1 MGFVNQL
8 VLKHRLM
15 KKILTIIICCL
26 SFNQLA
32 LGAHLKGGWIQYQY
46 LGPGAAA
53 GSNKYKIIVRQ
64 YLLCTS
70 QGGQIDDNIFVGIFD
85 GATNAGINSI
95 SIPLT
100 SGGTDVLNKTT
111 YDPCINNKPTVCY
124 RIDRYE
130 TTIDLPANTAG
141 YILAV
146 QRCCRIAGIVNV
158 VNSGT
163 VGVSYYNKIPGTI
176 NSIDYSKNSS
186 PAFAQKD
193 TAVICFGTPFTFDF
207 SATDSDL
214 TDSIAYAFCD
224 GLSGGSTNSPG
235 PAAPLS
241 PPYSPI
247 PYQSGF
253 SGNTPLGNNASIN
266 PTTGIISGIA
276 PSVTGDYVVAVCA
289 YEYRSGV
296 LIGITK
302 KEIHITVANC
312 QLSGASLQ
320 PSYLNCND
328 LTFTFTNLSPASN
341 IVSYLWTFGEPSR
354 GSLDTSKAPIATHTY
369 KDTGV
374 FTAKLKVVASGG
386 CVDSTTT
393 QVSVFPGFVAKFT
406 VTGSCLINPYQF
418 TDATVSK
425 YGLVNSWAWDFGET
439 TVVTDTA
446 TLRNPTYQ
454 YPLVGSK
461 TATLI
466 VKDSKGCQSSFTE
479 TFTVIDKPAISLPF
493 RDTLI
498 CSIDTLQLFANST
511 GSYSWTPIATI
522 RNPNTANPFVS
533 PKDTTTYYLT
543 VNNNGCS
550 NTDSIKVNVLQ
561 FISVDAGLDTAICQ
575 TDIIRINTKSQAL
588 SYTWAAST
596 AETVAQVKNPLVQP
610 LLNTS
615 YYVTANLGKCQD
627 KDTISVLVNPYPI
640 SNAGQDAAVC
650 FGNRTQLVGNVVGNS
665 FTWSPIASLIN
676 ANTLTPTAGPTKT
689 TQYILTATNITG
701 CLKTVSDTITV
712 TVIPIVTVFAGRDT
726 TVVINQPLQ
735 LNATSNTDTLTTTF
749 LWTPASWLNNSG
761 IYNPIATFT
770 LPIDSIRY
778 KVKATTA
785 QGCFGE
791 DELFVRVLRNA
802 PDILVPS
809 GFTPNADGRN
819 DIFRA
824 IPIGIRVLNY
834 FNVYNRL
841 GQLLFSSPEIGKGW
855 DGNFSGSA
863 QPAGT
868 YVYMTQGIDYLG
880 NIIFRKGTVVLIR

>member
-1 MGFVNQL
+1 MKKLIFILL
-8 VLKHRLM
+8 VLL
-15 KKILTIIICCL
+15 LVGTT
-26 SFNQLA
+26 A
-32 LGAHLKGGWIQYQY
+32 TYAAHLKGGWIQYQY
-46 LGPGAAA
+46 LGPGTAS

-70 QGGQIDDNIFVGIFD
+70 QGGQIDQNIYLGIFD
-85 GATNAGINSI
+85 GKTNASVNNIT
-95 SIPLT
+95 IPLS

-130 TTIDLPANTAG
+130 TTVDLPANSAG

-186 PAFAQKD
+186 PVFAQKD
-193 TAVICFGTPFTFDF
+193 TAVICYGTPFTFDF
-207 SATDSDL
+207 SATDVDP
-214 TDSIAYAFCD
+214 TDSISYAFCD
-224 GLSGGSTNSPG
+224 GLTGGSTTSPG
-235 PAAPLS
+235 PAPPLD

-253 SGNTPLGNNASIN
+253 SGNAPLGNNASIN
-266 PTTGIISGIA
+266 STTGIISGIA
-276 PSVTGDYVVAVCA
+276 PAVTGDYVVAVCA
-289 YEYRSGV
+289 SEYRNGV

-328 LTFTFTNLSPASN
+328 LNFTFTNLSAASN
-341 IVSYLWTFGEPSR
+341 IVSYLWTFGEPAR
-354 GSLDTSKAPIATHTY
+354 GNLDTSRSAIAMHTY

-374 FTAKLKVVASGG
+374 YTAKLKVVASGG

-425 YGLVNSWAWDFGET
+425 YGLVNGWTWDFGET
-439 TVVTDTA
+439 TVTTDTS

-454 YPLVGSK
+454 YPVLGSK
-461 TATLI
+461 TATLM
-466 VKDSKGCQSSFTE
+466 VKDSKGCQSSFSQ
-479 TFTVIDKPAISLPF
+479 TFTVVDKPTINLPF

-511 GSYSWTPIATI
+511 GSYSWTPVASIK
-522 RNPNTANPFVS
+522 NPNTANPYVY
-533 PKDTTTYYLT
+533 PKDTTVYYVT
-543 VNNNGCS
+543 VNNNGCT
-550 NTDSIKVNVLQ
+550 NTDSITVNVLD

-575 TDIIRINTKSQAL
+575 TDIIRINTKSDAL
-588 SYTWAAST
+588 SYSWTAST
-596 AETVAQVKNPLVQP
+596 TETVAQVKNPFVQP
-610 LLNTS
+610 LINTT

-627 KDTISVLVNPYPI
+627 KDTVSVIVYPYPL
-640 SNAGQDAAVC
+640 SNAGQDAVLC
-650 FGNRTQLVGNVVGNS
+650 FGNRVQLMGNIVGNS
-665 FTWSPIASLIN
+665 FSWSPASSLIN

-689 TQYILTATNITG
+689 TQYILTATNTTG
-701 CLKTVSDTITV
+701 CLKAVRDTITV

-726 TVVINQPLQ
+726 SVVINQPLQ
-735 LNATSNTDTLTTTF
+735 LNATSNADTLTTSF
-749 LWTPASWLNNSG
+749 FWTPSSWLNNNS

-770 LPIDSIRY
+770 SPIDSIRY
-778 KVKATTA
+778 KVRATT
-785 QGCFGE
+785 QEGCIGE
-791 DELFVRVLRNA
+791 DDIFVRVFRNA

-809 GFTPNADGRN
+809 GFTPNADGKN
-819 DIFRA
+819 DIVKA
-824 IPIGIRVLNY
+824 IPIGIKTLNY
-834 FNVYNRL
+834 FNVYNRF

-855 DGNFSGSA
+855 DGNFGGSA
-863 QPAGT
+863 QPPGT
-868 YVYMTQGIDYLG
+868 YVYMTQGTDYLG
-880 NIIFRKGTVVLIR
+880 NTIFRKGTVVLIR